1 MTTFAD
7 PSSIRTTRVP
17 VCRLAD
23 LHPDRGAAA
32 LVDGQQVAL
41 FRLAGT
47 DEVLAVSHRDPFTG
61 ANVIARGLVGSRGD
75 AVTVASPLLKQ
86 VFDLR
91 SGRCLDDPDVA
102 LATYPVQVEDDV
114 VHVVVVQTG

>member
-7 PSSIRTTRVP
+7 LPSTHAAGTA
-17 VCRLAD
+17 VCHVAD

-32 LVDGQQVAL
+32 LVEGRQVAL
-41 FRLAGT
+41 FRLAGS

-91 SGRCLDDPDVA
+91 TGQCLDDPDVA
-102 LATYPVQVEDDV
+102 LATYPVHVVDDV
-114 VHVVVVQTG
+114 VHVVVDETG

>member
-1 MTTFAD
+1 MTTYAD
-7 PSSIRTTRVP
+7 LSATRGSAVA
-17 VCRLAD
+17 VCRVAD
-23 LHPDRGAAA
+23 LHPERGAAA
-32 LVDGQQVAL
+32 LVDGRQVAL

-75 AVTVASPLLKQ
+75 VVTVASPLLKQ

-91 SGRCLDDPDVA
+91 TGHCLDEPGVA
-102 LATYPVQVEDDV
+102 LATYPVTVVDGV
-114 VHVVVVQTG
+114 VHVRVDQTG